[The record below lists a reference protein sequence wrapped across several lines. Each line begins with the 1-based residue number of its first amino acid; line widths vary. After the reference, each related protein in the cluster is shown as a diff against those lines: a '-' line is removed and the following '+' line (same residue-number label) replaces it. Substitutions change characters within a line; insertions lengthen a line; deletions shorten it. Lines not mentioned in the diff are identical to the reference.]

1 MSGLEEGLTITIGG
15 LANITDRKKTAYA
28 QVVENTSRE
37 ETVLRR
43 LKMEFDKDSSQMAE
57 KFETYKAFLKQMA
70 ASKKLKFGYTFRR
83 FSQCKFFQQQ
93 RTLVLFWKTLLNN
106 FYTLII
112 SSTTLFLKTIVIFCE
127 RGEVCF
133 VTKSF

>member
-1 MSGLEEGLTITIGG
+1 MAYSILMCLPFLIWTSIYREEVEEKLQFLMSGLEEGLTITIGG
-15 LANITDRKKTAYA
+15 LANITDRRKTAYA

-37 ETVLRR
+37 ATVLRR

-83 FSQCKFFQQQ
+83 FSQCKF
-93 RTLVLFWKTLLNN
+93 
-106 FYTLII
+106 I
-112 SSTTLFLKTIVIFCE
+112 
-127 RGEVCF
+127 
-133 VTKSF
+133 

>member
-106 FYTLII
+106 FYTLIM

-133 VTKSF
+133 VTK

>member
-1 MSGLEEGLTITIGG
+1 MCYSILMCLPFLIWTSIYREEVEEKLQFLMSGLEEGLTITIGG

-43 LKMEFDKDSSQMAE
+43 LRMEFEKDSSQMAE

-83 FSQCKFFQQQ
+83 FSQCKFI
-93 RTLVLFWKTLLNN
+93 RSACWYNSEKSL
-106 FYTLII
+106 
-112 SSTTLFLKTIVIFCE
+112 
-127 RGEVCF
+127 RMR
-133 VTKSF
+133 VTC